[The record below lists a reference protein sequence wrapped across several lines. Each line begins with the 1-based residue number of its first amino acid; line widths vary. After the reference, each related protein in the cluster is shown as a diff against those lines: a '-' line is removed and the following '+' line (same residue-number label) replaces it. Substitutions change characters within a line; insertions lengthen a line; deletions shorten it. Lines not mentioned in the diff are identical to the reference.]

1 MAVIDSIKV
10 FGQRDTS
17 APGVSVREQISSRVS
32 TGIRIGTTAFV
43 GKLKRGPMGVPIPV
57 GNQAQYN
64 QIFGNPFDPTWHLY
78 DDPSHGALP
87 DAIDG
92 FYNASQDTS
101 ILWVIRNE
109 LNGEAKSSEQIFYSR
124 SVPDYPVLKITASSE
139 GRWGGERQPVF
150 RETVLSLDKNT
161 FVINKP
167 GIGTNELVGA
177 TLKFKSRREYFG
189 EQYTIVANTKSDEDD
204 LVTVTLKAGVDLE
217 ALGVDT
223 VQALTGT
230 ISYDPWVALPGTW
243 SYQRKRELTG
253 TLDLDYGSNLSALTT
268 EIGSVRVPTGQVT
281 IKGTGTSFTSELDKG
296 DQIWI
301 GEEYRIVKYVWSDT
315 LITISSA
322 FEFAQGNA
330 VTAETLN
337 QWIDGTIDEV
347 TEDVLTDIHP
357 GHINIEKRQHNW
369 DYFSVRYY
377 DNGNNVWRYSWY
389 CRNMGQEKRL
399 HMRDGNIF
407 PVEFTGVT
415 LYYLNY
421 WAEGTGIDEVEYS
434 PQEDFLID
442 PRRATRVLSVRELD
456 MVSVP
461 PRIRVWGNFAGEFT
475 DEEIIK
481 LATTAEIELQAPLN
495 SGLSV
500 RFGNGNRFPDTHFS
514 MTVFLQGQQVMFVPD
529 ASLDPSDPY
538 YVEKTINEANVVYQ
552 DDGVLV
558 YRWVKAES
566 LLMEEYTTG
575 DGNDFRPANASAE
588 ILVVNQSNNTVYYKG
603 ASDAKYLP
611 QASKVYL
618 DPLDPRRFSRIIGN
632 ITPSS
637 YFEVDPDN
645 DEGMYFTVKTDVTGG
660 IVQRMRPD
668 LDFRKH
674 YEIGDFFFDIVSG
687 EYREIT
693 QVNEA
698 NMTLV
703 SPLTT
708 PLDNFSPHY
717 VLGKFQLNSVDL
729 EKSMERVGK
738 RVFFEFST
746 DLEGGYDG
754 DDVNVPVSFYTRYFD
769 ISANIL
775 EKAALGKNHGLIRM
789 AVPGVYEPALQLAGL
804 EYASSRAYEFRVEIP
819 PYITD
824 AIAAENFI
832 NADIGY
838 SEFVVTSFP
847 SYGEIRDPRDGSGRF
862 IPLTGD
868 IMGVESMRAIAAGGY
883 HGVAAGF
890 AGTLTRVSKLP
901 VYLDPYDDEGVLN
914 QRGIQPITRK
924 SGLVVIFGSRTLS
937 SNEVYVQSSV
947 RRNQSSYIRT
957 FAESP
962 QLYSMLFR
970 TDTPGWDQ
978 EVMMYL
984 RKFFENEQRK
994 GAITQRLSFGQS
1006 VKITRGTKDGGSIVG
1021 NASEE
1026 DIYVE
1031 MKNGTV
1037 YLNVSYRPA
1046 NMVEKIV
1053 ITMTPYEVTSRLAS

>member
-1 MAVIDSIKV
+1 MAVIDSVKV
-10 FGQRDTS
+10 FGQRDTR
-17 APGVSVREQISSRVS
+17 APGVSIREQISSRSS
-32 TGIRIGTTAFV
+32 TGIRIGTTAFF
-43 GKLKRGPMGVPIPV
+43 GKLKRGPMGVPIPI

-78 DDPSHGALP
+78 DDPTHGSMP

-101 ILWVIRNE
+101 ILWVVRNE
-109 LNGEAKSSEQIFYSR
+109 LNGEAKSSEQVFYSR
-124 SVPDYPVLKITASSE
+124 SFPDYPVLKITASSE

-150 RETVLSLDKNT
+150 RETVLSIDKNT
-161 FVINKP
+161 FVINRP
-167 GIGTNELVGA
+167 NVGTNELVGA
-177 TLKFKSRREYFG
+177 KLKFRNRREYFG
-189 EQYTIVANTKSDEDD
+189 EEYTITANTKSDEDD
-204 LVTVTLKAGVDLE
+204 LVTITLKAGIDLE

-223 VQALTGT
+223 VEALTGT
-230 ISYDPWVALPGTW
+230 ISYDPWVRLPGTW

-268 EIGSVRVPTGQVT
+268 EIGTVKVPKGQVT
-281 IKGTGTSFTSELDKG
+281 IKGTGTNFTNELDRG

-301 GEEYRIVKYVWSDT
+301 GEEYRIVNYVWSDT

-337 QWIDGTIDEV
+337 QWIDGTIDEL
-347 TEDVLTDIHP
+347 TEDLLTDIHP
-357 GHINIEKRQHNW
+357 GHINIERRQFNW

-377 DNGNNVWRYSWY
+377 DNGNNVWRYSY
-389 CRNMGQEKRL
+389 LCRNYGQGKRL
-399 HMRDGNIF
+399 HMRDSQIF

-421 WAEGTGIDEVEYS
+421 WAEATGIDETEYS
-434 PQEDFLID
+434 TQEDYLID
-442 PRRATRVLSVRELD
+442 PRRATRVVSVRELD
-456 MVSVP
+456 MASTP
-461 PRIRVWGNFAGEFT
+461 PRIRVWSNFAGEFT

-481 LATTAEIELQAPLN
+481 LATTAEIELEAPLN
-495 SGLSV
+495 SGLSI

-514 MTVFLQGQQVMFVPD
+514 MTVFLQGQQVMYVPD
-529 ASLDPSDPY
+529 ASLDPKDPY
-538 YVEKTINEANVVYQ
+538 FVEQTINDANIVYQ
-552 DDGVLV
+552 DDGVSV
-558 YRWVKAES
+558 YRWIKAES
-566 LLMEEYTTG
+566 LLNEEYTTQ
-575 DGNDFRPANASAE
+575 DEKDYRPANASAE
-588 ILVVNQSNNTVYYKG
+588 ILVVNESNNTVYYKDS
-603 ASDAKYLP
+603 SDSKYLP
-611 QASKVYL
+611 QAAKIYL
-618 DPLDPRRFSRIIGN
+618 DPLDPRRFARVIGN
-632 ITPSS
+632 ISPSA
-637 YFEVDPDN
+637 YFEVDPDD
-645 DEGMYFTVKTDVTGG
+645 DEALYYTIRTDATGR
-660 IVQRMRPD
+660 IVYRMHHE
-668 LDFRKH
+668 LDFRNY
-674 YEIGDFFFDIVSG
+674 YEAGDYFFDIVSG

-693 QVNEA
+693 KVTHDA
-698 NMTLV
+698 LTLI
-703 SPLTT
+703 SPLPA
-708 PLDNFSPHY
+708 PLGNHSPHF

-729 EKSMERVGK
+729 EKVIERVGK

-769 ISANIL
+769 LSANIL
-775 EKAALGKNHGLIRM
+775 EKAALGKNHGLIRI
-789 AVPGVYEPALQLAGL
+789 AVPGVYEPAVQLAAL
-804 EYASSRAYEFRVEIP
+804 EYAASHAYEFRVEIP

-832 NADIGY
+832 NSEIGH
-838 SEFVVTSFP
+838 SEFAVASFP

-868 IMGVESMRAIAAGGY
+868 IMGLESMRAIAAGGY

-890 AGTLTRVSKLP
+890 AGTLSRVAKLP

-937 SNEVYVQSSV
+937 NNNVYIQSSV
-947 RRNQSSYIRT
+947 RRNQSSYVRT

-984 RKFFENEQRK
+984 RRFFENEQRK

-1006 VKITRGTKDGGSIVG
+1006 VKISRGTKDGGSIVSS
-1021 NASEE
+1021 ASEE

-1053 ITMTPYEVTSRLAS
+1053 ITMTPYEVTSTLAS